1 MKLNFLSKMAIA
13 VLVFIAI
20 VLSKAFS
27 HGHNCSEGNKNFNY
41 QNQCVHSKPFPKPSS
56 CSGFRTQ
63 EQESYAANPSGTN
76 AAMILQNN
84 FNTAFPNGLTI
95 GYLNNK
101 MTFTAYTS
109 VKNFLK
115 TRGRNCSILPIGS
128 FTNPSSISCQSND
141 LARELVTLSINIGL
155 DNAIPS
161 FGSSATNFKD
171 LLIVKSPFFGW
182 SVQQLL
188 DEGNKKIAN
197 NSSTIR
203 VIH

>member
-84 FNTAFPNGLTI
+84 FNTALEKTAKLT
-95 GYLNNK
+95 
-101 MTFTAYTS
+101 
-109 VKNFLK
+109 
-115 TRGRNCSILPIGS
+115 
-128 FTNPSSISCQSND
+128 
-141 LARELVTLSINIGL
+141 
-155 DNAIPS
+155 
-161 FGSSATNFKD
+161 TNFRFKLTTD
-171 LLIVKSPFFGW
+171 FRSKLTSGFRSKL
-182 SVQQLL
+182 
-188 DEGNKKIAN
+188 
-197 NSSTIR
+197 TT
-203 VIH
+203 